1 MRVPRFEAD
10 WEEEPIRVP
19 WNSMT
24 IKGQRRA
31 LGLIAIA
38 QLFALSLWFSASAVA
53 ESLKTAWD
61 LTDAQVPLLTLAVQV
76 GFVTGA
82 LLSAV
87 LNLADRVKARHL
99 FAVSAVAGGL
109 VNAALL
115 LLGPGD
121 LIFVVGIRFLTG
133 VALAGV
139 YPSGM
144 KAIAGWFKEG
154 RGTALGILIGALT
167 IGSALPHLVRGFGL
181 DWQVVLLTAS
191 GLAIFSAGMMLIAG
205 DGPFDTATSAFS
217 WHHIRT
223 IFGNRGFRLATI
235 GYLGHMWELYAAWTW
250 VAFYV
255 AATDFS
261 GSASVVAFAMIAVG
275 GIGSYLAG
283 RLADRRGRTLAAGGS
298 MVISGTAAALT
309 AVVFNA
315 PSWVMIGLLLIWG
328 LTVVSDSAQF
338 SAIVTEVVPDNVRGT
353 ALTLQTALGFML
365 TLITIS
371 LVPLIADRSSWQW
384 AFLILVP
391 GPVIGTIAMV
401 RLKHSPWSAK
411 IAGGRG

>member
-1 MRVPRFEAD
+1 MKIE
-10 WEEEPIRVP
+10 
-19 WNSMT
+19 
-24 IKGQRRA
+24 GQGRA
-31 LGLIAIA
+31 LAIIATA

-61 LTDAQVPLLTLAVQV
+61 LTDAHIPLLTLSVQV
-76 GFVTGA
+76 GFVIGA
-82 LLSAV
+82 LLSAF
-87 LNLADRVKARHL
+87 LNLADRFKARHL
-99 FAVSAVAGGL
+99 FAVSALIGGL
-109 VNAALL
+109 ITASLVF
-115 LLGPGD
+115 LGPGD
-121 LIFVVGIRFLTG
+121 LAIALGIRFLTG

-167 IGSALPHLVRGFGL
+167 VGSALPHLVRGFGL
-181 DWQVVLLTAS
+181 DWQMVLLIAS
-191 GLAIFSAGMMLIAG
+191 ALAIISAGMMLMAG

-217 WHHIRT
+217 WHHIRS
-223 IFGNRGFRLATI
+223 ILSNRGFRLATI

-250 VAFYV
+250 VVFYV

-275 GIGSYLAG
+275 GIGSYFAG

-309 AVVFNA
+309 VVVFNA
-315 PSWVMIGLLLIWG
+315 PPWVMIGLLLIWG
-328 LTVVSDSAQF
+328 FTVVSDSAQF

-365 TLITIS
+365 TLVTIS
-371 LVPLIADRSSWQW
+371 FVPLIADRMSWQW

-391 GPVIGTIAMV
+391 GPIVGTLAMV
-401 RLKHSPWSAK
+401 RLKHSEWAAL

>member
-1 MRVPRFEAD
+1 MKIE
-10 WEEEPIRVP
+10 
-19 WNSMT
+19 
-24 IKGQRRA
+24 GQTRA
-31 LGLIAIA
+31 LVIVATA

-61 LTDAQVPLLTLAVQV
+61 LTDAQLPLLTLSVQV
-76 GFVTGA
+76 GFVIGA
-82 LLSAV
+82 LLSAF
-87 LNLADRVKARHL
+87 LNLADRFKARHL
-99 FAVSAVAGGL
+99 FAVSALIGGL
-109 VNAALL
+109 VTASLVM
-115 LLGPGD
+115 LGPGD
-121 LIFVVGIRFLTG
+121 LVIAIGIRFLTG

-167 IGSALPHLVRGFGL
+167 VGSALPHLVRGFGL
-181 DWQVVLLTAS
+181 DWQIVLLTAA
-191 GLAIFSAGMMLIAG
+191 GLAVLSSGMMLTAG

-217 WHHIRT
+217 WHHIRSILT
-223 IFGNRGFRLATI
+223 NGGFRLATI

-250 VAFYV
+250 VVFYV
-255 AATDFS
+255 AATGFS

-309 AVVFNA
+309 VVVFNA
-315 PSWVMIGLLLIWG
+315 PPWVMIGLLLIWG
-328 LTVVSDSAQF
+328 LTIVSDSAQF

-365 TLITIS
+365 TLVTIS
-371 LVPLIADRSSWQW
+371 VVPLIADRSSWQW

-391 GPVIGTIAMV
+391 GPVVGTIAMV
-401 RLKHSPWSAK
+401 RLKRSKWAAQ

>member
-1 MRVPRFEAD
+1 MQVE
-10 WEEEPIRVP
+10 
-19 WNSMT
+19 
-24 IKGQRRA
+24 GQQRA

-38 QLFALSLWFSASAVA
+38 QLFAMSLWFSASAVA
-53 ESLKTAWD
+53 DSLKVAWT

-76 GFVTGA
+76 GFVVGA
-82 LLSAV
+82 LLSAL
-87 LNLADRVKARHL
+87 LNLADRMKSRHL
-99 FAVSAVAGGL
+99 FAISAVAGGL
-109 VNAALL
+109 VNAALV
-115 LLGPGD
+115 LLGAGD
-121 LIFVVGIRFLTG
+121 IFIVVGIRFLTG

-144 KAIAGWFKEG
+144 KAIAGWFREG

-167 IGSALPHLVRGFGL
+167 VGSALPHLVRGLGL

-191 GLAIFSAGMMLIAG
+191 GLAVVSASMMLMAG
-205 DGPFDTATSAFS
+205 DGPFDTAVSKFS
-217 WHHIRT
+217 WHHVRNI
-223 IFGNRGFRLATI
+223 ISNRGFRLATV

-261 GSASVVAFAMIAVG
+261 GSSSVVAFAVIAVG
-275 GIGSYLAG
+275 GVGSWIAG

-309 AVVFNA
+309 MVVFNA

-338 SAIVTEVVPDNVRGT
+338 SAIVTEVVDDEVRGT

-371 LVPLIADRSSWQW
+371 VVPLIADRSSWQW

-391 GPVIGTIAMV
+391 GPIIGTIAMV
-401 RLKHSPWSAK
+401 RLKQSEWAAQ

>member
-1 MRVPRFEAD
+1 MRIE
-10 WEEEPIRVP
+10 
-19 WNSMT
+19 
-24 IKGQRRA
+24 GQRRA
-31 LGLIAIA
+31 LAIIATA

-53 ESLKTAWD
+53 GSLKIAWD
-61 LTDAQVPLLTLAVQV
+61 LSDGQLPLLTLTVQV
-76 GFVTGA
+76 GFVVGA
-82 LLSAV
+82 LFSAF
-87 LNLADRVKARHL
+87 LYLADRYKSQYL

-109 VNAALL
+109 ATAVLV
-115 LLGPGD
+115 LLGPED
-121 LIFVVGIRFLTG
+121 FLIVLGIRFLTG

-167 IGSALPHLVRGFGL
+167 VGSALPHLVRGFGL
-181 DWQVVLLTAS
+181 DWQIVLLSAA
-191 GLAIFSAGMMLIAG
+191 GLAVLSAGMMLTVG

-223 IFGNRGFRLATI
+223 ILTNRGFRLATV

-261 GSASVVAFAMIAVG
+261 GSASVVAFGMIAVG

-338 SAIVTEVVPDNVRGT
+338 SAIVTEVVPDEVRGT
-353 ALTLQTALGFML
+353 ALTLQTAVGFML
-365 TLITIS
+365 TLVTIS
-371 LVPLIADRSSWQW
+371 VVPLIAERTSWQW

-391 GPVIGTIAMV
+391 GPIVGTIAMV
-401 RLKHSPWSAK
+401 RLKHSEWAAQ

>member
-1 MRVPRFEAD
+1 MRIE
-10 WEEEPIRVP
+10 
-19 WNSMT
+19 
-24 IKGQRRA
+24 GQRRA
-31 LGLIAIA
+31 LATIAFA

-53 ESLKTAWD
+53 GSLKTAWD
-61 LTDAQVPLLTLAVQV
+61 LTDAQLPLLTLSVQV
-76 GFVTGA
+76 GFVVGA
-82 LLSAV
+82 LLSAL
-87 LNLADRVKARHL
+87 LNLADRVQARYL
-99 FAVSAVAGGL
+99 FAVSAVVGGL
-109 VNAALL
+109 VTASLV

-121 LIFVVGIRFLTG
+121 LALVVGIRFLTG

-167 IGSALPHLVRGFGL
+167 VGSALPHLVRGFGL
-181 DWQVVLLTAS
+181 DWQLVLLTAS
-191 GLAIFSAGMMLIAG
+191 GLAILSAGMMLTAG
-205 DGPFDTATSAFS
+205 DGPFDTATAAFS
-217 WHHIRT
+217 WHHIRSILT
-223 IFGNRGFRLATI
+223 NRGFRLATI

-255 AATDFS
+255 AATGFS
-261 GSASVVAFAMIAVG
+261 GSASVVAFAMIAIG

-328 LTVVSDSAQF
+328 LTIVSDSAQF

-365 TLITIS
+365 TLVTIS
-371 LVPLIADRSSWQW
+371 VVPLIADRTSWQW
-384 AFLILVP
+384 AFLILIP
-391 GPVIGTIAMV
+391 GPIVGTIAMV
-401 RLKHSPWSAK
+401 RLKHSEWAAQ

>member
-1 MRVPRFEAD
+1 MRIQALVRER
-10 WEEEPIRVP
+10 EEEPTRVP
-19 WNSMT
+19 WNSMK
-24 IKGQRRA
+24 IEGQRRA
-31 LGLIAIA
+31 LALIAIA

-61 LTDAQVPLLTLAVQV
+61 LTDGQLPLLTLSVQI
-76 GFVTGA
+76 GFVVGA
-82 LLSAV
+82 LLSAF
-87 LNLADRVKARHL
+87 LNLADRIQARHL

-109 VNAALL
+109 ITASLV
-115 LLGPGD
+115 LLGPGN
-121 LIFVVGIRFLTG
+121 LAIVIGIRFLTG

-144 KAIAGWFKEG
+144 KAVAGWFKEG

-167 IGSALPHLVRGFGL
+167 VGSALPHLVRGFGL
-181 DWQVVLLTAS
+181 NWQVVLLTAS
-191 GLAIFSAGMMLIAG
+191 GLAILSAGMMLMAG
-205 DGPFDTATSAFS
+205 DGPFDTATSSFS
-217 WHHIRT
+217 WHHIRS
-223 IFGNRGFRLATI
+223 ILSNGGFQLATI

-309 AVVFNA
+309 VVVFNA

-365 TLITIS
+365 TLITITA
-371 LVPLIADRSSWQW
+371 VPLIADRTSWQW

-391 GPVIGTIAMV
+391 GPIVGTIAMV
-401 RLKHSPWSAK
+401 RLKHSKWASQ
-411 IAGGRG
+411 IAGGKG

>member
-1 MRVPRFEAD
+1 MSVQASEMD
-10 WEEEPIRVP
+10 WEEDPRCVP
-19 WNSMT
+19 WNSMK
-24 IKGQRRA
+24 IEGQRRA
-31 LGLIAIA
+31 LGLIATA

-53 ESLKTAWD
+53 GSLKIAWD
-61 LTDAQVPLLTLAVQV
+61 LTDAQLPLLTLAVQV
-76 GFVTGA
+76 GFVVGA
-82 LLSAV
+82 LLSAF
-87 LNLADRVKARHL
+87 LNIADRFRARHL

-109 VNAALL
+109 VTAALVV
-115 LLGPGD
+115 LGPED
-121 LIFVVGIRFLTG
+121 FAIVIGIRFLTG

-154 RGTALGILIGALT
+154 RGTALGILLGALT
-167 IGSALPHLVRGFGL
+167 VGSALPHLVRGFGL
-181 DWQVVLLTAS
+181 DWQLVLLTSS
-191 GLAIFSAGMMLIAG
+191 GLAIIAAAMMFSAG

-217 WHHIRT
+217 WHHMRNILT
-223 IFGNRGFRLATI
+223 NGGFRLATV

-261 GSASVVAFAMIAVG
+261 GSASAVAFAAIAIG
-275 GIGSYLAG
+275 GIGSWLAG
-283 RLADRRGRTLAAGGS
+283 RLADRRGRTLVAGGS

-315 PSWVMIGLLLIWG
+315 PSWIMIGLLLIWG
-328 LTVVSDSAQF
+328 FTIVSDSAQF
-338 SAIVTEVVPDNVRGT
+338 SAIVTEVVPDDVRGT

-365 TLITIS
+365 TLVTIS
-371 LVPLIADRSSWQW
+371 VVPLIADRSSWQW

-391 GPVIGTIAMV
+391 GPVVGTLAMV
-401 RLKHSPWSAK
+401 RLKHSEWASQ
-411 IAGGRG
+411 IAGGKG

>member
-1 MRVPRFEAD
+1 
-10 WEEEPIRVP
+10 
-19 WNSMT
+19 
-24 IKGQRRA
+24 
-31 LGLIAIA
+31 
-38 QLFALSLWFSASAVA
+38 
-53 ESLKTAWD
+53 
-61 LTDAQVPLLTLAVQV
+61 
-76 GFVTGA
+76 
-82 LLSAV
+82 
-87 LNLADRVKARHL
+87 
-99 FAVSAVAGGL
+99 
-109 VNAALL
+109 
-115 LLGPGD
+115 
-121 LIFVVGIRFLTG
+121 
-133 VALAGV
+133 
-139 YPSGM
+139 M

-167 IGSALPHLVRGFGL
+167 VGSALPHLVRGLGL

-191 GLAIFSAGMMLIAG
+191 GLAIGSAGMMLKAG

-217 WHHIRT
+217 WHHIRS
-223 IFGNRGFRLATI
+223 ILSNRGFRLATI

-261 GSASVVAFAMIAVG
+261 GSASVVAFAVIAIG
-275 GIGSYLAG
+275 APGSYLAG

-338 SAIVTEVVPDNVRGT
+338 SAIVTEVVPDEVRGT
-353 ALTLQTALGFML
+353 ALTLQTAVGFML
-365 TLITIS
+365 TLVTIS
-371 LVPLIADRSSWQW
+371 VVPIIADRTSWQW

-391 GPVIGTIAMV
+391 GPVIGTLAMV
-401 RLKHSPWSAK
+401 RLKHSEWAAQ

>member
-1 MRVPRFEAD
+1 MKIE
-10 WEEEPIRVP
+10 
-19 WNSMT
+19 
-24 IKGQRRA
+24 GQRRA

-53 ESLKTAWD
+53 ESLKTAGD
-61 LTDAQVPLLTLAVQV
+61 LTDGQLPLLTLSVQV
-76 GFVTGA
+76 GFVVGA
-82 LLSAV
+82 LLSAF
-87 LNLADRVKARHL
+87 LNLADRIQARHL

-109 VNAALL
+109 ITASLV

-121 LIFVVGIRFLTG
+121 LAIVVGIRFLTG

-144 KAIAGWFKEG
+144 KAVAGWFKEG

-167 IGSALPHLVRGFGL
+167 VGSALPHLVRGFGL
-181 DWQVVLLTAS
+181 NWQVVLLTAS
-191 GLAIFSAGMMLIAG
+191 GLAILSAGMMLMAG
-205 DGPFDTATSAFS
+205 DGPFDTATSSFS
-217 WHHIRT
+217 WHHIRS
-223 IFGNRGFRLATI
+223 ILSNRGFQLATI

-309 AVVFNA
+309 VVVFDA

-365 TLITIS
+365 TLITITA
-371 LVPLIADRSSWQW
+371 VPLIADRTSWQW

-391 GPVIGTIAMV
+391 GPVVGTIAMV
-401 RLKHSPWSAK
+401 RLKHSKWASQ
-411 IAGGRG
+411 IAGGKG

>member
-1 MRVPRFEAD
+1 MKIE
-10 WEEEPIRVP
+10 
-19 WNSMT
+19 
-24 IKGQRRA
+24 GQGRA
-31 LGLIAIA
+31 LVIIATA

-61 LTDAQVPLLTLAVQV
+61 LTDAQIPLLTLSVQV
-76 GFVTGA
+76 GFVIGA
-82 LLSAV
+82 LLSAF
-87 LNLADRVKARHL
+87 LNLADRFRARHL
-99 FAVSAVAGGL
+99 FAVSALIGGL
-109 VNAALL
+109 ITASLV

-121 LIFVVGIRFLTG
+121 LAIALGIRFLTG

-167 IGSALPHLVRGFGL
+167 VGSALPHLVRGLGL
-181 DWQVVLLTAS
+181 DWQMVLLTAS
-191 GLAIFSAGMMLIAG
+191 ALAIISAGMMLMAG

-217 WHHIRT
+217 WHHIRS
-223 IFGNRGFRLATI
+223 ILSNRGFRLATI

-250 VAFYV
+250 VVFYV

-283 RLADRRGRTLAAGGS
+283 RLADRRGRTLVAGGS

-309 AVVFNA
+309 VVVFNA
-315 PSWVMIGLLLIWG
+315 PPWVMIGLLLIWG
-328 LTVVSDSAQF
+328 FTVVSDSAQF

-365 TLITIS
+365 TLVTIS
-371 LVPLIADRSSWQW
+371 IIPLIADRISWQW

-391 GPVIGTIAMV
+391 GPIVGTLAMV
-401 RLKHSPWSAK
+401 RLKHSEWAAL

>member
-1 MRVPRFEAD
+1 MSVQASEMD
-10 WEEEPIRVP
+10 WEEDPGCVP
-19 WNSMT
+19 WNSMK
-24 IKGQRRA
+24 IEGQRRA
-31 LGLIAIA
+31 LGLIATA

-53 ESLKTAWD
+53 GSLKIAWD
-61 LTDAQVPLLTLAVQV
+61 LTDAQLPLLTLAVQV
-76 GFVTGA
+76 GFVVGA
-82 LLSAV
+82 LLSAF
-87 LNLADRVKARHL
+87 LNIADRFRARHL

-109 VNAALL
+109 VTAALVV
-115 LLGPGD
+115 LGPED
-121 LIFVVGIRFLTG
+121 FAIVIGIRFLTG

-154 RGTALGILIGALT
+154 RGTALGILLGALAV
-167 IGSALPHLVRGFGL
+167 GSALPHLVRGFGL
-181 DWQVVLLTAS
+181 DWQLVLLTAS
-191 GLAIFSAGMMLIAG
+191 GLAIIAAAMMFSAG

-217 WHHIRT
+217 WHHMRNILT
-223 IFGNRGFRLATI
+223 NGGFRLATV

-261 GSASVVAFAMIAVG
+261 GSASAVAFAAIAIG
-275 GIGSYLAG
+275 GIGSWLAG
-283 RLADRRGRTLAAGGS
+283 RLADRRGRTLVAGGS

-315 PSWVMIGLLLIWG
+315 PSWIMIGLLLIWG
-328 LTVVSDSAQF
+328 FTIVSDSAQF
-338 SAIVTEVVPDNVRGT
+338 SAIVTEVVPDDVRGT

-365 TLITIS
+365 TLVTIS
-371 LVPLIADRSSWQW
+371 VVPLIADRSSWQW

-391 GPVIGTIAMV
+391 GPVVGTLAMV
-401 RLKHSPWSAK
+401 RLKHSEWASQ
-411 IAGGRG
+411 IAGGKG

>member
-1 MRVPRFEAD
+1 MD
-10 WEEEPIRVP
+10 WEEEPTRVP

-31 LGLIAIA
+31 LSLIAIA

-61 LTDAQVPLLTLAVQV
+61 LTDGQVPLLTLAVQV

-82 LLSAV
+82 LLSAL

-99 FAVSAVAGGL
+99 FAISAVAGGL

-121 LIFVVGIRFLTG
+121 LVFVVGVRFLTG

-191 GLAIFSAGMMLIAG
+191 GLAVVSSGMMLIAG

-217 WHHIRT
+217 WHHLRA

-275 GIGSYLAG
+275 GMGSYLAG
-283 RLADRRGRTLAAGGS
+283 KLADRRGRTLAAGGS

-328 LTVVSDSAQF
+328 LTVISDSAQF
-338 SAIVTEVVPDNVRGT
+338 SAIVTEVVPDEVRGT

-391 GPVIGTIAMV
+391 GPVIGTIAMF